1 MIEEA
6 DSVFLLNGDSGYD
19 TENGYIVTYY
29 IYILHNITMRKVFL
43 DARKASDIYDDL
55 FASQGKSF

>member
-1 MIEEA
+1 MAIVVTIQKMA
-6 DSVFLLNGDSGYD
+6 TLLH
-19 TENGYIVTYY
+19 I